1 MMGAQMNRSR
11 DIKVGLFVLSG
22 LLFSALVIFLIGDER
37 RFFNSSVHIN
47 TTFSDVQGLKPGA
60 PVRMG
65 GIDVGTVKKV
75 GYKKGST
82 DNTIYVELDIVK
94 DEAARIRKDSI
105 ARVAAKGL
113 LGDKMVEITKG
124 TSPETVP
131 PGGDIKGEE
140 PTDLMGIAQGMT
152 EKANN
157 ALGNISK
164 VTESFADERLHSDIR
179 GSAASVN
186 KLLNDVTN
194 GDGYPHK
201 FLTDKQEAERISNTL
216 KNLDRASAELT
227 LTLAEV
233 RGVVTRVK
241 SGPGFA
247 HEMIYGDGPK
257 KEIAQFGAAA
267 GEVATTLKGIR
278 ESDSFVHDA
287 LYGGKGNGTEALAN
301 VTAMTA
307 DLRAIVADMRKG
319 KGTVGALLVD
329 PSIYED
335 VKTMVG
341 NVSRNDILRA
351 LVRYSIRQDE
361 KKPTVEIS
369 PSKDK
374 EPTTAKQ

>member
-11 DIKVGLFVLSG
+11 DIKVGLFVLAG

-37 RFFNSSVHIN
+37 RFFNSSIRIN
-47 TTFSDVQGLKPGA
+47 TTFSDVQGLKAGA

-75 GYKKGST
+75 GYKKGSI

-124 TSPETVP
+124 LSPETVP
-131 PGGDIKGEE
+131 AGGDIRGEE
-140 PTDLMGIAQGMT
+140 PTDLLGIAQGMT
-152 EKANN
+152 TKASD
-157 ALGNISK
+157 ALGNISR
-164 VTESFADERLHSDIR
+164 VTESLADEGLHRDIR
-179 GSAASVN
+179 GTAASMN

-194 GDGYPHK
+194 GEGYPRK
-201 FLTDKQEAERISNTL
+201 FLTDKDEAQRISDTL
-216 KNLDRASAELT
+216 KNIERASAELT
-227 LTLAEV
+227 LTLSEV

-241 SGPGFA
+241 AGPGFA
-247 HEMIYGDGPK
+247 HEMIYGDGPQ
-257 KEIAQFGAAA
+257 KEIAQFGLAA
-267 GEVATTLKGIR
+267 GEVATTLKGVR

-307 DLRAIVADMRKG
+307 DLRAIVADMRRG
-319 KGTVGALLVD
+319 KGTIGALLVD
-329 PSIYED
+329 PSVYDD

-361 KKPTVEIS
+361 KKPTVEVTH
-369 PSKDK
+369 PPKD
-374 EPTTAKQ
+374 PTTPKQ

>member
-11 DIKVGLFVLSG
+11 DIKVGLFVLAG

-37 RFFNSSVHIN
+37 RFFNSSIRIN
-47 TTFSDVQGLKPGA
+47 TTFSDVQGLKAGA

-75 GYKKGST
+75 GYKKGSI

-124 TSPETVP
+124 LSPETVP
-131 PGGDIKGEE
+131 AGGDIRGEE
-140 PTDLMGIAQGMT
+140 PTDLLGIAQGMT
-152 EKANN
+152 TKASD
-157 ALGNISK
+157 ALGNISR
-164 VTESFADERLHSDIR
+164 VTESLADEGLHRDIR
-179 GSAASVN
+179 GTAASMN

-194 GDGYPHK
+194 GEGYPRK
-201 FLTDKQEAERISNTL
+201 FLTDKDEAQRISDTL
-216 KNLDRASAELT
+216 KNIERASAELT
-227 LTLAEV
+227 LTLSEV

-241 SGPGFA
+241 AGPGFA
-247 HEMIYGDGPK
+247 HEMIYGDGPQ
-257 KEIAQFGAAA
+257 KEIAQFGLAA
-267 GEVATTLKGIR
+267 GEVATTLKGVR

-307 DLRAIVADMRKG
+307 DLRAIVADMRRG
-319 KGTVGALLVD
+319 KGTIGALLVD
-329 PSIYED
+329 PSVYDD

-361 KKPTVEIS
+361 KKPTVEVT
-369 PSKDK
+369 PPPKD
-374 EPTTAKQ
+374 PTTPKQ